1 MLLPFLAV
9 QRWMQ
14 RSSLSII
21 IAEQLFLSIAGHRG
35 LPFLHQ
41 CGVRAAQSNWLP
53 EAADFETPRRRLP
66 AWLLVSYRPLAL
78 KPQGSLKT

>member
-14 RSSLSII
+14 RSSPSII

-41 CGVRAAQSNWLP
+41 CGVREPKANAARSC
-53 EAADFETPRRRLP
+53 RL
-66 AWLLVSYRPLAL
+66 
-78 KPQGSLKT
+78 